1 MTVKARHHARSI
13 ATLAALVAA
22 SGVVSVGAQPVR
34 TPPRPDT
41 PRLVVQVFG
50 STDKVAGPAASDAL
64 RERLISA
71 FPSRV
76 LWVFSKEEV
85 VGFIEQSGYPTTEQL
100 GRNDEAT
107 LAKFLR
113 ADEYIRGNVTKNGE
127 VYRVTAQLVLTRDA
141 GLTQP
146 LPAVEDRRADRAAA
160 GLVKAIQDARK
171 QLDNEKRCRDLATQD
186 KLAEAVAVADAGI
199 AEYPNATLVRYCK
212 INVLVRRKAPS
223 ADLLAAANEILAIDP
238 NSKVALSIAA
248 DAQKEAG
255 NTDAANEL
263 LVRLLATDPT
273 NASLATQVVDALAA
287 SRKYDMAKKI
297 VDEAVVNNPG
307 DIGLI
312 RLQFLIQASSGEY
325 KAAIKTGEEMVQ
337 MDTSLADA
345 PYFVRMAALYAADS
359 QPQKA
364 SEAAARGTQKFP
376 NNAEL
381 WQLHAQT
388 LRAAGQLQQS
398 IASATRALEIDP
410 KIAGGWMQIAVSY
423 NDLKQPDSAFAA
435 LQKARAAGDNADQIA
450 TYAVAFGNRQFQAA
464 VADSSKTVA
473 SFEKPLPLLHLADT
487 LATDAAVKGNAK
499 LLIGVANY
507 YMAQVLAQ
515 GLQASKSCEDA
526 RKAEASATT
535 ATINVQA
542 GGRTSPETAAQVLTA
557 VSGLLPYLQQS
568 VKTFCK

>member
-1 MTVKARHHARSI
+1 MKARHHARSI
-13 ATLAALVAA
+13 ATLAAIAAA
-22 SGVVSVGAQPVR
+22 SGVVSLGAQPTR

-41 PRLVVQVFG
+41 PRMVVQVFG
-50 STDKVAGPAASDAL
+50 STDKVAGPAASDEL

-71 FPSRV
+71 FPSRL

-113 ADEYIRGNVTKNGE
+113 ADEYIRGNVTKTGD

-141 GLTQP
+141 ALTQP
-146 LPAVEDRRADRAAA
+146 LPASEDRRADRAAA
-160 GLVKAIQDARK
+160 GLVRAIQDARK

-186 KLAEAVAVADAGI
+186 KLDEAVAIADAGI
-199 AEYPNATLVRYCK
+199 KEYPNATLVRYCK

-223 ADLLAAANEILAIDP
+223 AELLTAANEILAIDA

-287 SRKYDMAKKI
+287 SRKYDMAKEI
-297 VDEAVVNNPG
+297 VLKAVNDNPG

-312 RLQFLIQASSGEY
+312 RLQFLILASAGDY
-325 KAAIKTGEEMVQ
+325 KPAIKTGEEMVQ

-345 PYFVRMAALYAADS
+345 QYFVRMAALYSADS

-364 SEAAARGTQKFP
+364 SEAAARGTQKFA
-376 NNAEL
+376 NNAEI

-398 IASATRALEIDP
+398 IASAKRALEIDP
-410 KIAGGWMQIAVSY
+410 KIANGWTQIAVAY
-423 NDLKQPDSAFAA
+423 NDLGLPDSALVTLRQA
-435 LQKARAAGDNADQIA
+435 KAAGDDADRVGQFGLSI
-450 TYAVAFGNRQFQAA
+450 GNRLFRAA
-464 VADSSKTVA
+464 AAQQPMSIDTLKAVLPYLHFADSTIVDVPAKT
-473 SFEKPLPLLHLADT
+473 
-487 LATDAAVKGNAK
+487 NAK
-499 LLIGVANY
+499 YLIGATHY
-507 YMAQVLAQ
+507 YIAQNLAQ
-515 GLQASKSCEDA
+515 GLQASKSCEQA
-526 RKAEASATT
+526 QEGKESATT
-535 ATINVQA
+535 AVVYVQQ
-542 GGRTSPETAAQVLTA
+542 GGRAAPEQAAQLMTGVNQ
-557 VSGLLPYLQQS
+557 LLPYFEASIKSL
-568 VKTFCK
+568 CK